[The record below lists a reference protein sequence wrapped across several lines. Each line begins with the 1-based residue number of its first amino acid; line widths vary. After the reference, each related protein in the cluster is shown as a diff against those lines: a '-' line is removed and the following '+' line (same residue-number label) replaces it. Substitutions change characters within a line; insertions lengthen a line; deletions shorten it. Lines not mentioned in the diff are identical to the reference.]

1 MRVSGRPVIRALVP
15 STDPKVTGDN
25 FYLHDRSEL
34 LIAVNASGT
43 TSLYKGQVVE
53 TLQGVIAD
61 SHGLWFGGFDGI
73 YLYTAANGLQRVSDH
88 AGMPANG
95 CF

>member
-1 MRVSGRPVIRALVP
+1 
-15 STDPKVTGDN
+15 
-25 FYLHDRSEL
+25 
-34 LIAVNASGT
+34 
-43 TSLYKGQVVE
+43 VE

-88 AGMPANG
+88 AGLPANG

>member
-43 TSLYKGQVVE
+43 TSLCKGQVVE